1 MRLDCEAAQSRT
13 RSPRACKAVLAPDV
27 ARAPKAAASRL
38 ISALARISHRLTA
51 ETRERPSITSLRL
64 LALLTVPSSTP
75 PTVKRRGPRTDGPLT
90 HFASPKKWGLVSL
103 LAILA
108 PSALLL
114 TSCGYRVVGTADTI
128 PDTVQTIAITTFQN
142 ATTEYKIEQHL
153 TASIVREFI
162 ARTRFQVVSDQENA
176 DATLSGTV
184 LNFLL
189 FPTIFDPQ
197 SGRATSIAML
207 TQVHVTLRE
216 RKTGAVI
223 YENPLM
229 EFRERYEVSTVP
241 EAYFEEREAALIRT
255 SQSLARSLVSAVLS
269 GF

>member
-1 MRLDCEAAQSRT
+1 MCADRAIPQQTPPHSRPCAIASAT
-13 RSPRACKAVLAPDV
+13 GV
-27 ARAPKAAASRL
+27 ARAPTPAASRL
-38 ISALARISHRLTA
+38 ISTPAF
-51 ETRERPSITSLRL
+51 
-64 LALLTVPSSTP
+64 LLTLL
-75 PTVKRRGPRTDGPLT
+75 PLG
-90 HFASPKKWGLVSL
+90 GLLV
-103 LAILA
+103 
-108 PSALLL
+108 

-128 PDTVQTIAITTFQN
+128 PDTVRTIAIATFQN

-153 TASIVREFI
+153 TASVVREFI
-162 ARTRFQVVSDQENA
+162 SRTRYQVVSDQENA

-189 FPTIFDPQ
+189 FPTIFDPR

-207 TQVHVTLRE
+207 TQVHVTLRD

-241 EAYFEEREAALIRT
+241 EAYFEEREAALVRT
-255 SQSLARSLVSAVLS
+255 SQTIARSLVSAVLS

>member
-1 MRLDCEAAQSRT
+1 MATEPVMPPDRVTPQPNPRQS
-13 RSPRACKAVLAPDV
+13 RACKAVPAPDL
-27 ARAPKAAASRL
+27 ARAPTPAASRL
-38 ISALARISHRLTA
+38 IST
-51 ETRERPSITSLRL
+51 
-64 LALLTVPSSTP
+64 
-75 PTVKRRGPRTDGPLT
+75 
-90 HFASPKKWGLVSL
+90 LVSL
-103 LAILA
+103 LAIRP
-108 PSALLL
+108 PSGLLL

-153 TASIVREFI
+153 TAAVVREFI
-162 ARTRFQVVSDQENA
+162 ARTRYQVVSDQENA

-189 FPTIFDPQ
+189 FPTIFDPR

-207 TQVHVTLRE
+207 TQVHVTLRD
-216 RKTGAVI
+216 RKTGTVI
-223 YENPLM
+223 YENPMM

-241 EAYFEEREAALIRT
+241 EAYFEEREAALVRT
-255 SQSLARSLVSAVLS
+255 SQTLARSLVSAVLS

>member
-1 MRLDCEAAQSRT
+1 MPADRATPQPNTRQSH
-13 RSPRACKAVLAPDV
+13 ACKSVPGPDL
-27 ARAPKAAASRL
+27 ARARRPTASRL
-38 ISALARISHRLTA
+38 ISALVFF
-51 ETRERPSITSLRL
+51 L
-64 LALLTVPSSTP
+64 LATLPPSS
-75 PTVKRRGPRTDGPLT
+75 
-90 HFASPKKWGLVSL
+90 
-103 LAILA
+103 
-108 PSALLL
+108 LLL

-128 PDTVQTIAITTFQN
+128 PDTVKTIAITTFQN

-153 TASIVREFI
+153 TASVVREFI
-162 ARTRFQVVSDQENA
+162 ARTRYQVVSDQENA

-207 TQVHVTLRE
+207 TQVHVTLRD
-216 RKTGAVI
+216 RKTGAVL

-241 EAYFEEREAALIRT
+241 EAYFEEREAALVRT
-255 SQSLARSLVSAVLS
+255 SQTMARSLVSAVLS

>member
-1 MRLDCEAAQSRT
+1 MRPDRAIPQPNPRQSRA
-13 RSPRACKAVLAPDV
+13 SKAVPAPDV
-27 ARAPKAAASRL
+27 ARAPTPAASRL
-38 ISALARISHRLTA
+38 ISTPAF
-51 ETRERPSITSLRL
+51 L
-64 LALLTVPSSTP
+64 LALLPV
-75 PTVKRRGPRTDGPLT
+75 GG
-90 HFASPKKWGLVSL
+90 
-103 LAILA
+103 
-108 PSALLL
+108 LLL
-114 TSCGYRVVGTADTI
+114 ISCGYRVVGTADTI
-128 PDTVQTIAITTFQN
+128 PDTIQTIAITTFQN

-153 TASIVREFI
+153 TASVVREFI
-162 ARTRFQVVSDQENA
+162 ARTRYQVVSDPENA

-189 FPTIFDPQ
+189 FPTIFDPR

-207 TQVHVTLRE
+207 TQVHVTLRD

-241 EAYFEEREAALIRT
+241 EAYFEEREAALVRT
-255 SQSLARSLVSAVLS
+255 SQTLARSLVSAVLS